1 MIRLEWAA
9 IFVRCPGLIKLIET
23 SVVRVD
29 NGITLIH
36 QGLRHAQMG
45 HRVVSSNDGKKL
57 KLHRNGNHIHSEKS
71 SSNGLVSEIMIPYSE
86 SEYICLFCSLKK
98 YLVLLRNVH

>member
-1 MIRLEWAA
+1 MEKRSGQQWAA
-9 IFVRCPGLIKLIET
+9 IFVRCLGLIKLIET

-45 HRVVSSNDGKKL
+45 PRVVSNDSNDGKKL
-57 KLHRNGNHIHSEKS
+57 
-71 SSNGLVSEIMIPYSE
+71 
-86 SEYICLFCSLKK
+86 SLE
-98 YLVLLRNVH
+98 RPF

>member
-1 MIRLEWAA
+1 MFGVLL
-9 IFVRCPGLIKLIET
+9 GLIKLIET

-45 HRVVSSNDGKKL
+45 PRVVSYDSNDGKKL
-57 KLHRNGNHIHSEKS
+57 
-71 SSNGLVSEIMIPYSE
+71 
-86 SEYICLFCSLKK
+86 SLE
-98 YLVLLRNVH
+98 RPF